1 VPAKVEMY
9 ERALA
14 RAAIDA
20 GADIVVGHHAHI
32 LRGVEMHRGKPIFHG
47 LGNYVCVTRAL
58 AVAGNDSPER
68 KAWAER
74 RQKLF
79 GFVPDPAMPTY
90 PFHPD
95 SRHTAIARCVLGDDG
110 QLQAGFIPCWIDGQA
125 RPVPLGRDAR
135 GEAML
140 DYMRRISEQEKLKV
154 RYEWQGDWVRVLP
167 ASALQGDRA

>member
-1 VPAKVEMY
+1 MLFRSGIELY
-9 ERALA
+9 
-14 RAAIDA
+14 
-20 GADIVVGHHAHI
+20 
-32 LRGVEMHRGKPIFHG
+32 RGKPIYHG

-58 AVAGNDSPER
+58 AVSGNDSPER

-79 GFVPDPAMPTY
+79 GFAPDPLMPTY

-95 SRHTAIARCVLGDDG
+95 SRHTVIARCVVNA
-110 QLQAGFIPCWIDGQA
+110 QAEVEAGFIPCWIDGEA

-140 DYMRRISEQEKLKV
+140 DYMRVITQAAGLRV
-154 RYEWQGDWVRVLP
+154 RYEWQDDWVRVLP
-167 ASALQGDRA
+167 EAPGAHA